1 MRNEQWIFYENFSVF
16 GQIENLWMDK
26 ITYKS
31 FTSIQPR
38 VWIHGHYVYK
48 NAEMNLKF
56 TTPNAYQTLPIVR
69 VAFLDDNSAFVS
81 HILLCFDKRRSTF
94 NRVWSVNFRCDI
106 FSLSSGLVGQNFKRD
121 TKRSN
126 TAVWPERS
134 HIELSFIHSWSL
146 HKITTLVIVARNFKF
161 GIWNLGGYAWPGL
174 NVMTGHDWPVKKA
187 IVNLPIMLK
196 GNSHFC

>member
-38 VWIHGHYVYK
+38 VWIRGYYVCK

-56 TTPNAYQTLPIVR
+56 TTPNAYQALPIVR

-106 FSLSSGLVGQNFKRD
+106 FSLSSGLVGQNFRRH

-174 NVMTGHDWPVKKA
+174 IVVTGHDWPVKKA

>member
-38 VWIHGHYVYK
+38 VWIHGHYACK

-56 TTPNAYQTLPIVR
+56 TTPNAHQTLPIVR

-106 FSLSSGLVGQNFKRD
+106 FSLSSGLVGQNFRRD

-161 GIWNLGGYAWPGL
+161 GIWNLGGVCLTWLDCSDGPWLA
-174 NVMTGHDWPVKKA
+174 
-187 IVNLPIMLK
+187 
-196 GNSHFC
+196 C

>member
-38 VWIHGHYVYK
+38 VWIHGHYVCK

-69 VAFLDDNSAFVS
+69 VAFLEDNSAFVS
-81 HILLCFDKRRSTF
+81 QILLCFDKRRSTF

>member
-1 MRNEQWIFYENFSVF
+1 
-16 GQIENLWMDK
+16 
-26 ITYKS
+26 
-31 FTSIQPR
+31 
-38 VWIHGHYVYK
+38 
-48 NAEMNLKF
+48 MNLKF
-56 TTPNAYQTLPIVR
+56 TTTNAYQALPIVR
-69 VAFLDDNSAFVS
+69 VAFLEDNSAFVS
-81 HILLCFDKRRSTF
+81 HILLCIDKRRSTF
-94 NRVWSVNFRCDI
+94 KRVWSVNSTRNQVDEEPLCGCATSKSLLLI
-106 FSLSSGLVGQNFKRD
+106 FGVTFFYLVVVWWGQNFKRD

-146 HKITTLVIVARNFKF
+146 HKITSLVIVARNFKF